1 VRALIAGIYL
11 ALTAGA
17 VTMVYPF
24 LVTLSGSLKTSVDR
38 ADFDLLPAWFR
49 DDAALY
55 RKHVECKFNNSVNAF
70 SMATRTRT
78 YGFHAVRPPAPTPAA
93 RVSDWRR
100 FEDSAAIAPGQYA
113 LGYTVHAGDRMELWK
128 HREFRHEQMR
138 RFDRNLDAF
147 NRVTGAHAPSW
158 LTVAPPPERPSD
170 RRYRVPAE
178 PLLDAYY
185 AFKAAQP
192 AWLRVYASPDGHFV
206 QQFLEPL
213 YGPIAAY
220 NAKHGAAHGSY
231 REVVLA
237 ERPPSDGLARS
248 DWERFVRDELHVQF
262 IAVSDEARPA
272 FAAFLRDR
280 YAGDLAALNR
290 RYGVALAAFEDVRWP
305 ADRLHPGDALADWTA
320 FVKVCPLDCLRVDSP
335 ETRYR
340 RFLRDRYAGDLAALN
355 RAHGT
360 AYASFDTVP
369 MPVLETDHACFL
381 EHRPALRREFLTANY
396 RQVLDYVTLHG
407 RALLNTAIYCLL
419 AVLAALTINP
429 MAAYALSRWRL
440 RATYRLLLFFLATMA
455 FPAAVTMI
463 PGFLLLKGMG
473 LLNTFAA
480 LVLPGAANGFSI
492 FLLKG
497 FFDSLPRELYESA
510 EIDGAGEWTLFWR
523 VTMALSKPILA
534 VVALGA
540 FTAAYGNFM
549 FAFLLCPDE
558 RMWTLMVFLYQL
570 QINGHT
576 ALTFA
581 ALLVAAV
588 PTLVAF
594 LACQRLIMRG
604 IVVPVEK

>member
-1 VRALIAGIYL
+1 LLGGFYL
-11 ALTAGA
+11 VLTAGA
-17 VTMVYPF
+17 ITMVYPF
-24 LVTLSGSLKTSVDR
+24 LVTLSGSFKTSVDR
-38 ADFDLLPAWFR
+38 TDFDLLPAWMR
-49 DDAALY
+49 DDTVLY
-55 RKHVECKFNNSVNAF
+55 RKHLECKFNNSVTAF
-70 SMATRTRT
+70 SIATREKT
-78 YGFHAVRPPAPTPAA
+78 YGFHAVNPPAPTPPA
-93 RVSDWRR
+93 RVADWLA
-100 FEDSAAIAPGQYA
+100 FERDAAIPPGQYT

-128 HREFRHEQMR
+128 HREFRRELMR
-138 RFDRNLDAF
+138 RFDDDLDAF
-147 NRVTGAHAPSW
+147 NRAADARLPTW
-158 LTVAPPPERPSD
+158 LAIAPPAERPSD

-178 PLLDAYY
+178 PLMNAYY

-192 AWLRVYASPDGHFV
+192 SWLRVYAGLDGHFTR
-206 QQFLEPL
+206 QFLEPQ
-213 YGPIAAY
+213 YGAIAAY
-220 NAKHGAAHGSY
+220 NAKHGTAHGAY
-231 REVVLA
+231 RDVTLA
-237 ERPPSDGLARS
+237 ERAPADGLART

-262 IAVSDEARPA
+262 IALGDASRPA
-272 FAAFLRDR
+272 FAAFLRGR
-280 YAGDLAALNR
+280 YGGDLAALNR
-290 RYGVALAAFEDVRWP
+290 RYGTTFAAFEDVPWP
-305 ADRLHPGDALADWTA
+305 ADRIHAGDALADWTA
-320 FVKVCPLDCLRVDSP
+320 FIKVCPIEALRVESP

-340 RFLRDRYAGDLAALN
+340 RFLRDRYAGDLATLN
-355 RAHGT
+355 QAHGT
-360 AYASFDTVP
+360 AYAAFDTVP
-369 MPVLETDHACFL
+369 LPVLESDYAAFL
-381 EHRPALRREFLTANY
+381 EQRKALRREFFTANY
-396 RQVLDYVTLHG
+396 RQVVDYATLHG

-440 RATYRLLLFFLATMA
+440 RATYRLLLFFMATMA

-473 LLNTFAA
+473 LLNTFTA

-510 EIDGAGEWTLFWR
+510 EIDGAGEWTLFWN

-570 QINGHT
+570 QLNGHT

-588 PTLVAF
+588 PTLIAF
-594 LACQRLIMRG
+594 LACQRVIMRG